1 MSGEATL
8 SNEAAPVVATDIDTS
23 LARGLVGD
31 LGSYRE
37 EEMEDAGS
45 EASSDLSEVES
56 EESVGKQWE
65 GKDNGRPNFKRAG
78 PGTGKEQSKQEILP
92 ARQRQRIA

>member
-1 MSGEATL
+1 
-8 SNEAAPVVATDIDTS
+8 VVATDIDTS

-45 EASSDLSEVES
+45 EASSGLSEVES

-78 PGTGKEQSKQEILP
+78 PGAGEGAEHAGILP